1 MRSAEAIKSRRHDS
15 WHPGRGGT
23 DGGVRRVIVGVD
35 ARQAG
40 GPSLDQPVGAA
51 GRGRYVNELLRRL
64 PLVDSE
70 AQFLL
75 YTSAAAP
82 YDGLPANANWRPMG
96 ATSPQWHLRAARSV
110 RRECDLY
117 LSLSYLTSAF
127 LDAYVQTVFD
137 LIAFKDFALSP
148 GRSRR
153 VERLTLRR
161 AVTRARAILTIS
173 EATAADLAELVP
185 EAAGKTTVTPLAAD
199 ERFAPDPPAADVE
212 RVRSRYKLAGG
223 YVFATGT
230 IEPRKNYVR
239 LVRAHAAL
247 PHDVR
252 HAYPLVLAGRRG
264 WEFEPIL
271 AAMASHADPRVRL
284 LGFVPDDDLA
294 VLYAQATVFCYPSRY
309 EGFGLPVLEAMQ
321 AGAPVVT
328 SNVSSLPEVGGD
340 AVRYVDPN
348 DAGDLRA
355 ALEELLGD
363 EGRRAEL
370 RAAGLERAK
379 LFSWEQTART
389 TMEVLRSVGQP

>member
-1 MRSAEAIKSRRHDS
+1 
-15 WHPGRGGT
+15 
-23 DGGVRRVIVGVD
+23 VIVGVD
-35 ARQAG
+35 AREAR
-40 GPSLDQPVGAA
+40 GPSLEQPVGAA
-51 GRGRYVNELLRRL
+51 GRGRYVNELLRHL
-64 PLVDSE
+64 PQVE
-70 AQFLL
+70 PETKFLL
-75 YTSAAAP
+75 YTSAAP
-82 YDGLPANANWRPMG
+82 PQDDLPPNATWRPM
-96 ATSPQWHLRAARSV
+96 ASSSPHWHLRAAKAIRN
-110 RRECDLY
+110 ECDLY
-117 LSLSYLTSAF
+117 LSLSYLTSFF

-161 AVTRARAILTIS
+161 AVRRARAILTIS

-199 ERFAPDPPAADVE
+199 GRFAPDPAPEEVE
-212 RVRSRYKLAGG
+212 RVRARYELEDGF
-223 YVFATGT
+223 VLATGT

-247 PHDVR
+247 PNDLR

-264 WEFEPIL
+264 WDYEPIL
-271 AAMASHADPRVRL
+271 AAMASHADPPVRI
-284 LGFVPDDDLA
+284 LGFVPDADLA
-294 VLYAQATVFCYPSRY
+294 VLYAEATVFCYPSRY

-348 DAGDLRA
+348 DAGDLRT
-355 ALEELLGD
+355 ALEELLED

-389 TMEVLRSVGQP
+389 TMEVLRAVG